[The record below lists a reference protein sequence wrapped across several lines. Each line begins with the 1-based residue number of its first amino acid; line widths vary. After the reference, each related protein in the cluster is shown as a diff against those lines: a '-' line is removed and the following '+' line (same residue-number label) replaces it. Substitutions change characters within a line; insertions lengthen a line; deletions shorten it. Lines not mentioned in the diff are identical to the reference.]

1 MPQTRSGLTN
11 YIIKLFAE
19 PIGSATTSDLQYLPV
34 PLANWHV
41 QFGQTKSNELASTE
55 YL

>member
-19 PIGSATTSDLQYLPV
+19 PIGSATTSDLHYLPM
-34 PLANWHV
+34 PLVNWHV
-41 QFGQTKSNELASTE
+41 PIGQTRSNELASTE